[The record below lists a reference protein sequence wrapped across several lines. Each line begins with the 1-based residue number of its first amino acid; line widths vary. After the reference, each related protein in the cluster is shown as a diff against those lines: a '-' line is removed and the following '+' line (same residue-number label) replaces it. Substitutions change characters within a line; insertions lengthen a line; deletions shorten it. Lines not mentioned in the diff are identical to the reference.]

1 MTDAKVLQNAALRD
15 DGSNTTDIWTG
26 TRQTNYSKLTDE
38 YGNEYTVNEFLQ
50 KIGIDKS
57 AFLHG
62 NYFPES
68 VEMTG
73 SLTFTT
79 TTTYGNSCYC
89 LCKTI
94 DISLWQG

>member
-1 MTDAKVLQNAALRD
+1 MTDPKVLQNAVIRD
-15 DGSNTTDIWTG
+15 DGSVTTDIWTG
-26 TRQTNYSKLTDE
+26 TRQSNYLKLTDE
-38 YGNEYTVNEFLQ
+38 YGNVYTLNEFLE
-50 KIGIDKS
+50 KIGIDES

-73 SLTFTT
+73 SMTFTT
-79 TTTYGNSCYC
+79 TTYGDSCYC

-94 DISLWQG
+94 DIPLWRG